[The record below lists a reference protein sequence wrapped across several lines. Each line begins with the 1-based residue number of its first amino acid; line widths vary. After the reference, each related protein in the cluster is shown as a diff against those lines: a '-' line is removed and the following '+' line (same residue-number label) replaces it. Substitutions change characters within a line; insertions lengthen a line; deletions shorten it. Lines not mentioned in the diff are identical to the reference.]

1 MIHILKYFIPLLII
15 GSTIVY
21 GQVQINNIK
30 TTQTDDEI
38 LIEYDLIAEEKE
50 EYEIK
55 LFLMRESVPGFK
67 YPVLGAKGDVG
78 KIVFSK
84 GKKVIRYPLDNS
96 YVQFNPE
103 IEDFYFQIEVYE
115 ISMGIPW
122 YYYALGGVLT
132 GGVAAV
138 LLLINNNSEEAP
150 QVTIGAPP
158 VRP

>member
-1 MIHILKYFIPLLII
+1 MIHILKYFIPLLTV
-15 GSTIVY
+15 GLTTIL
-21 GQVQINNIK
+21 GQVKVSNIK

-50 EYEIK
+50 VYDIK
-55 LFLMRESVPGFK
+55 LFLMRESVPDFK
-67 YPVLGAKGDVG
+67 YPVLVAKGDVG
-78 KIVFSK
+78 KIVFTE
-84 GKKVIRYPLDNS
+84 GKKLIRYPLDNS

-115 ISMGIPW
+115 ISTGMPW

-138 LLLINNNSEEAP
+138 LLLINRNSEEEP
-150 QVTIGAPP
+150 PVTIGSPP